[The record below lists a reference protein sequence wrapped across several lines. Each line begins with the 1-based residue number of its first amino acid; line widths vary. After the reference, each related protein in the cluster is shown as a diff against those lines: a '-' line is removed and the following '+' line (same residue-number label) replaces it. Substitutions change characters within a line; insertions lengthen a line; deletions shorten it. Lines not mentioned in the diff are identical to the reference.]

1 LKNIAKNFIHL
12 ILLLNIVSVLAFE
25 SFIVNDI
32 RIAGLQ
38 RVSTGSIF
46 NTIPISVGDKIDDRK
61 IIDIT
66 KALFSTEQF
75 DDIQI
80 GRDGNA
86 LIITVAERPSISS
99 IDISGNKALKTEV
112 LLDSFQGI
120 GITEGQVYKR
130 STLEKIKSELIR
142 SYSSQGRYG
151 AGVEIFE
158 TSQPRNRVSIA
169 IEIDEGES
177 AKIDGISIL
186 GNEIFSDED
195 LFDVMELSE
204 GSWLSFL
211 SNDNQYSREKLQG
224 DIENLE
230 SYYLDR
236 GYLQFSIESSQVSI
250 SRNRENIY
258 ITYIL
263 SEGPQY
269 KINDVRIV
277 GDLPIDQTII
287 DPIVDTQRNVI
298 YSQAQITQIEEI
310 FTSLLGNE
318 GYAFASVAG
327 QPVIDENLRE
337 VDLSFVVE
345 PGKRTYARK
354 ILFEGNQITQ
364 DDVLRREMRQFEG
377 AWASDDKIEQSRVR
391 LERLGFFKDVSV
403 ETVPVPGTDDQIDVK
418 FSVDEETTG
427 NVGGNLGYSDFG
439 LMLGFNLQERNFL
452 GTGNSVG
459 ININKS
465 IYQEIYNLSYF
476 NPYFTIDGA
485 SRGYS
490 LYYRKTDYGEFNIAN
505 YTADSS
511 GLGIQ
516 FGYPIS
522 DTQRVGLNI
531 TVDQTDIDQG
541 TLPVRDILDF
551 LLKEGTSFQTL
562 SAQGV
567 WSRITLN
574 RGMFPTDGA
583 STEALFLATLPLSDI
598 NYYKINIRQKYYQPL
613 NFFDL
618 VFGFQGEIGYLAPYG
633 DTQIVPFFQHF
644 YAGGPRSLR
653 GFESNTLG
661 PRATPSPCY
670 QFDSVNDICPPL
682 LDSNFD
688 GIPDSPAFNQS
699 LIYQRDDPIGGDV
712 KIEGSMQLIFKLP
725 MVEDQRSM
733 RTAFFFDFGNV
744 FAMDCRDYQVSC
756 YKPSLEELRYS
767 VGVGLTWITGFG
779 PMSFAISKPYNED
792 RYERTEEFQFTIG
805 TVF

>member
-1 LKNIAKNFIHL
+1 MKNFIKQAL
-12 ILLLNIVSVLAFE
+12 SLFLLLSVSSLYAFE

-46 NTIPISVGDKIDDRK
+46 NTIPISVGDKIDERK
-61 IIDIT
+61 IVDIT
-66 KALFSTEQF
+66 KALFASEQF

-86 LIITVAERPSISS
+86 LIITVAERPSISA

-112 LLDSFQGI
+112 LLDSFQEI

-158 TSQPRNRVSIA
+158 SPQPRNRVSIA

-177 AKIDGISIL
+177 AKIDGIVIL
-186 GNEIFSDED
+186 GNDIFSDED
-195 LFDVMELSE
+195 LLDVMELSE

-263 SEGPQY
+263 SEGPQF
-269 KINDVRIV
+269 KINNVRVI
-277 GDLPIDQTII
+277 GDLPLDQQVV
-287 DPIVDTQRNVI
+287 DPIISTQKDVI

-327 QPVIDENLRE
+327 QPQIDEISRQ

-345 PGKRTYARK
+345 PGKRTYTRK

-377 AWASDDKIEQSRVR
+377 AWASDNKIEQSRVR
-391 LERLGFFKDVSV
+391 LERLGFFKEVTV
-403 ETVPVPGTDDQIDVK
+403 ETIPVPGTDDQIDIK
-418 FSVDEETTG
+418 FRVDEETTG

-465 IYQEIYNLSYF
+465 IYQELYNLSYY

-490 LYYRKTDYGEFNIAN
+490 LYYRKTDYGEFNVAN
-505 YTADSS
+505 YTADSA

-522 DTQRVGLNI
+522 DTQRVGLNL
-531 TVDQTDIDQG
+531 TLDQTDIDQG

-551 LLKEGTSFQTL
+551 LLEEGNSFQTL

-583 STEALFLATLPLSDI
+583 STEALFLATLPISDI
-598 NYYKINIRQKYYQPL
+598 NYYKLNIRQKYYQPL
-613 NFFDL
+613 NFLDL

-633 DTQIVPFFQHF
+633 DTKIVPFFQHF

-661 PRATPSPCY
+661 PRSTPSPCY
-670 QFDSVNDICPPL
+670 EFDSVNDLCPPL
-682 LDSNFD
+682 IDSNFD
-688 GIPDSPAFNQS
+688 GIPDTPAYNQS

-712 KIEGSMQLIFKLP
+712 KIEGSLQLIFKLP

-733 RTAFFFDFGNV
+733 RSALFFDFGNV
-744 FAMDCRDYQVSC
+744 FAMDCRSYQVSC
-756 YKPSLEELRYS
+756 YKPSFEELRYS